1 MSYDTAKPYLASFVL
16 LRKGNKVAFVLRSN
30 TDWMNGFYGLPAGK
44 VEVDERATTGA
55 VRELKEEAGVVVNES
70 DLKVVHISHRKSDDK
85 TLAWIDILFEAKT
98 WKGEPYNAEPH
109 KHGELAWL
117 DINNLPDNIVPAIR
131 FYIESIEK
139 GEFYSEYNWG

>member
-1 MSYDTAKPYLASFVL
+1 MSYDTAKPYLASFVV

-55 VRELKEEAGVVVNES
+55 VRELKEEVGVDVKES
-70 DLKVVHISHRKSDDK
+70 DLKVVHIAHRKSDDA

-98 WKGEPYNAEPH
+98 WKGEPYNAEPD
-109 KHGELAWL
+109 KHSELAWL
-117 DINNLPDNIVPAIR
+117 DVDNLPDNIVPAIR
-131 FYIESIEK
+131 FYIEQIKK